1 MYIAPPIPDGLD
13 PLCPCA
19 GRPLLFWPWV
29 VCAWLKTQDC
39 QIMKLSAHF
48 GVEEKWTQLMKWSA
62 HDLLFQ
68 LYLSSWNK
76 LKWERNNRNIKSCN
90 KKAQNQRYQIVIVAL
105 ELYFSNTI
113 NDKRCSSWQGV
124 EICGDW
130 KRLKPWLESGD
141 LGRICS
147 FLLVNPLL
155 QDNFSLKETFSFL
168 SLNKIHFLTTA
179 TGQWKVRRNV
189 ASSTELWLVLVWLNI
204 HAETI
209 VTVFYFWQRQHC

>member
-1 MYIAPPIPDGLD
+1 MVRVDNAPPTLWTWTYGACTLVS
-13 PLCPCA
+13 LCPCA
-19 GRPLLFWPWV
+19 SRPLLFFPWV
-29 VCAWLKTQDC
+29 VCASLKTQDY
-39 QIMKLSAHF
+39 QNMKLSAHF

-76 LKWERNNRNIKSCN
+76 SKWERNNRNIKSCN

-105 ELYFSNTI
+105 KLYFSNAT
-113 NDKRCSSWQGV
+113 NDKRCLSWQGV

-155 QDNFSLKETFSFL
+155 QDNFSKKKPFPFSPWTKYTF
-168 SLNKIHFLTTA
+168 
-179 TGQWKVRRNV
+179 
-189 ASSTELWLVLVWLNI
+189 
-204 HAETI
+204 
-209 VTVFYFWQRQHC
+209 